1 MVWILLA
8 LLANGIISFAYTVST
23 TPETTNLWAMLA
35 TTFVFYLGITQ
46 TGIIFSAFMR
56 IAKSEWGKLF
66 SRIGEI
72 LTLSFIPVAFA
83 TFIIIYLGGTEHLFY
98 WAKPA
103 LDAAHG
109 GHEATGAAHHISP
122 WLTKDLFLWR
132 TIISMALFYFFS
144 YLYFSNA
151 RVEEKGHPGIN
162 LESRLNVLAG
172 IVMFFYVM
180 TNTNTAWDFGMMI
193 IQHWESTIF
202 PPYYW
207 VGNVFAGVSFLF
219 IFGAWALKK
228 YVRINL
234 RNEKERLDYMGLM
247 LMGFTLLWVYMLWS
261 QHIVLWYGDIPALT
275 VPVVKTMTGNYSWA
289 FFIMLFALFII
300 PFIALLYRKVKL
312 SLTALTAVAY
322 IICVGVWINRYL
334 MVMPVFSDGSAYTFF
349 SWTGIALI
357 LGGLSAMLVSFF
369 AFLKLFPNVTITTY
383 AEKHGDH

>member
-23 TPETTNLWAMLA
+23 APETTSLWAMLV

-72 LTLSFIPVAFA
+72 LTLSFIPVAFV

-103 LDAAHG
+103 A
-109 GHEATGAAHHISP
+109 EAVHNEAGAHHISP
-122 WLTKDLFLWR
+122 WLRKDLFLWR

-172 IVMFFYVM
+172 LVMFFFVM

-202 PPYYW
+202 PAYYW
-207 VGNVFAGVSFLF
+207 VGNVFAGVAFLF
-219 IFGAWALKK
+219 IFGSWALKK
-228 YVRINL
+228 YVRIDLVNK
-234 RNEKERLDYMGLM
+234 KETLDFMGVM

-261 QHIVLWYGDIPALT
+261 QHIVIWYGDIPALT
-275 VPVVKTMTGNYSWA
+275 APLVKTMTGNYSWA

-300 PFIALLYRKVKL
+300 PFLAFLYRSIKM
-312 SLTALTAVAY
+312 SLKALTTVAF
-322 IICVGVWINRYL
+322 IICIGVWVSRYL
-334 MVMPVFSDGSAYTFF
+334 MVIPVFSDGSGYTFF
-349 SWTGIALI
+349 SWTGIALT
-357 LGGLSAMLVSFF
+357 LGGLSAMLISFF
-369 AFLKLFPNVTITTY
+369 AFLKLFPGVTITTY
-383 AEKHGDH
+383 SEKHGDH

>member
-23 TPETTNLWAMLA
+23 APETTSLWAMLV

-72 LTLSFIPVAFA
+72 LTLSFIPVAFV

-103 LDAAHG
+103 A
-109 GHEATGAAHHISP
+109 EAVHNEAGAHHISP
-122 WLTKDLFLWR
+122 WLRKDLFLWR

-172 IVMFFYVM
+172 LVMFFFVM

-202 PPYYW
+202 PAYYW
-207 VGNVFAGVSFLF
+207 VGNVFAGVAFLF
-219 IFGAWALKK
+219 IFGSWALRK
-228 YVRINL
+228 YVRIDLVNK
-234 RNEKERLDYMGLM
+234 KETLDFMGIM

-261 QHIVLWYGDIPALT
+261 QHIVIWYGDIPALT
-275 VPVVKTMTGNYSWA
+275 EPLVKTMTGNYSWA

-300 PFIALLYRKVKL
+300 PFIAFLYRSIKM
-312 SLTALTAVAY
+312 SLKALTTVAF
-322 IICVGVWINRYL
+322 IICIGVWISRYL
-334 MVMPVFSDGSAYTFF
+334 MVIPVFSDGSGYTFF
-349 SWTGIALI
+349 SWTGIALT
-357 LGGLSAMLVSFF
+357 LGGLSAMLISFF
-369 AFLKLFPNVTITTY
+369 AFLKLFPGVTITTY
-383 AEKHGDH
+383 SEKHGDH

>member
-1 MVWILLA
+1 MVWLLLA

-23 TPETTNLWAMLA
+23 APETTNLWAMLV

-72 LTLSFIPVAFA
+72 LTLSFIPVAFV
-83 TFIIIYLGGTEHLFY
+83 TFIIIYLGGTDYLFY

-103 LDAAHG
+103 AEAVHG
-109 GHEATGAAHHISP
+109 GHEASGAAHHISP
-122 WLTKDLFLWR
+122 WLRKDLFLWR

-172 IVMFFYVM
+172 LVMFFYLM
-180 TNTNTAWDFGMMI
+180 ANTNTAWDFGMMI
-193 IQHWESTIF
+193 IKHWESSIF
-202 PPYYW
+202 PAYYW
-207 VGNVFAGVSFLF
+207 VGNVFAGVAFLF
-219 IFGAWALKK
+219 ILGSWSLSK
-228 YVRINL
+228 YARINL
-234 RNEKERLDYMGLM
+234 VKEKETLDNMGTM
-247 LMGFTLLWVYMLWS
+247 LIGFTLLWTYMFWS
-261 QHIVLWYGDIPALT
+261 QYIVIWYGDLPGLT
-275 VPVVKTMTGNYSWA
+275 APLVQRMTGNYFYA
-289 FFIMLFALFII
+289 FALMLLAIFIV
-300 PFIALLYRKVKL
+300 PFLAFLYRRIKL
-312 SLTALTAVAY
+312 SLKALTTVAF

-334 MVMPVFSDGSAYTFF
+334 MVIPVFSDGSGYTFL
-349 SWTGIALI
+349 SWTGIALT
-357 LGGLSAMLVSFF
+357 LGGLSAMLISFF

-383 AEKHGDH
+383 SEKQDH